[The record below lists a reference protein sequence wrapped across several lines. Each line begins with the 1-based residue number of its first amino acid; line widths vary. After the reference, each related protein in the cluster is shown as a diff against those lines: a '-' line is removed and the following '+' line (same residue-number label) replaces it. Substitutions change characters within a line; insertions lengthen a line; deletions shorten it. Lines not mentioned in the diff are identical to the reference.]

1 MPVVGFYTAGLFAV
15 WLTAHAVTVLH
26 AVTMLLMGV
35 FHYLVQENNIP
46 FSSSLSKQRQVA
58 LISQFGLY
66 FWYCQ
71 VEIT

>member
-15 WLTAHAVTVLH
+15 WLTAHAVTVL
-26 AVTMLLMGV
+26 LMGV

-46 FSSSLSKQRQVA
+46 FSSSLSKQCQVV

-66 FWYCQ
+66 FWVLPSGNYSG
-71 VEIT
+71 